1 MSISRRD
8 SKTSSL
14 SPWKAGASPPHK
26 QTHFHCAQQGET
38 AQGERAPPVQYRA
51 SQHKALPL
59 PLAKSELSSRES
71 CQPKCKSH
79 AQHWAEQQGL
89 WLSGHWKAGFTV
101 PSAATQL
108 KLTRVWNF
116 TLGACST
123 RWSSAQKSASC
134 KSAGVVRAA
143 SGGPS
148 APALGT
154 AGHKP
159 ALMYKS
165 VHRARS
171 AHAHTVLN
179 RLRSGHHISAT
190 LRGKMRLQN
199 NQRARR
205 TFCGPMMVP
214 VQFFIIISSPSSI
227 P

>member
-1 MSISRRD
+1 M
-8 SKTSSL
+8 
-14 SPWKAGASPPHK
+14 
-26 QTHFHCAQQGET
+26 
-38 AQGERAPPVQYRA
+38 QYRA
-51 SQHKALPL
+51 SQHKALPV
-59 PLAKSELSSRES
+59 PLAKSELSRRKS
-71 CQPKCKSH
+71 CQPKYKSH

-108 KLTRVWNF
+108 KLTRVWNL

-123 RWSSAQKSASC
+123 RWSSAQMSASC
-134 KSAGVVRAA
+134 KAA
-143 SGGPS
+143 RRCASCLGWPS

-159 ALMYKS
+159 ALMCKS

-190 LRGKMRLQN
+190 LPGRMRLQN
-199 NQRARR
+199 NQRVRR